1 MSNSPSTSTNTSTP
15 AYEQLCAELREIGI
29 LGSIGSLLG
38 WDQQAMLPDAGNSY
52 RAGQMELM
60 ATLVHERST
69 SKKLGDLIAAAEAEA
84 KGLDRH
90 SDAAAVARDARRQF
104 DRETKLP
111 ASLVAEMAKTEVL
124 GHHAWAEA
132 RKKSSYS
139 DFKPW
144 LAKWL
149 DLKKQEV
156 NCVGYKDH
164 PYDALLDHYEPY
176 ETAAGVTTVFESLRD
191 ELVTLVQKI
200 AGASRKAPIEIME
213 RSYPVKAQ
221 ESFGR
226 IAAEAIGFDFNAGRL
241 DVSVH
246 PFCSGQGQGDTRMTT
261 RYHEHHFNDA
271 FFGVL
276 HETGHAL
283 YEQGLQ
289 KEKYLG
295 TALGDSISLGIH
307 ESQSRMWE
315 NLVGRSRSF
324 WKFFMPKA
332 REAFPETLKGVT
344 DDQWYAAANAVQPSF
359 IRVEADEMTYNLHIL
374 IRFEMETAMI
384 SGQLG
389 VDDVPAAWNE
399 KYKKYLGIT
408 PPNDAKGCLQ
418 DVHWSS
424 GLMGYFPTYTLGN
437 LYAAQFFEKARK
449 DLGDLDALFA
459 AGNFKP
465 LLGWLREN
473 IHVHGR
479 RYSARELVKRV
490 TGADLSSQPLLN
502 YLKGK
507 ASEVYGV

>member
-1 MSNSPSTSTNTSTP
+1 MNTPTP
-15 AYEQLCAELREIGI
+15 AYDKLRTELREIGI
-29 LGSIGSLLG
+29 LSSIGSLLG
-38 WDQQAMLPDAGNSY
+38 WDQQVMLPEAGNPY
-52 RAGQMELM
+52 RAGQMEFL
-60 ATLVHERST
+60 AKLIHERST
-69 SKKLGDLIAAAEAEA
+69 SGKLGDLIAAAEAEA
-84 KGLDRH
+84 GGLDRH
-90 SDAAAVARDARRQF
+90 SDAAVVARDARRGY

-111 ASLVAEMAKTEVL
+111 GELVAEMAKTEVL
-124 GHHAWAEA
+124 GHQAWVEA
-132 RKKSSYS
+132 RKNSSYAS
-139 DFKPW
+139 FKPW

-149 DLKKQEV
+149 DLKKQEIA
-156 NCVGYKDH
+156 CVGYKDH
-164 PYDALLDHYEPY
+164 PYDALLDRYEPY
-176 ETAAGVTTVFESLRD
+176 ETAAGVTKVFESLRD
-191 ELVTLVQKI
+191 ELVSLVQKI
-200 AGASRKAPIEIME
+200 AGSSKKAPIEIME
-213 RSYPVKAQ
+213 RSYDVKAQ
-221 ESFGR
+221 EAFGR
-226 IAAEAIGFDFNAGRL
+226 LAAEAIGFDFTAGRL

-261 RYHEHHFNDA
+261 RYHENHFNDA

-295 TALGDSISLGIH
+295 EALGDSVSLGIH

-315 NLVGRSRSF
+315 NLVGRSRAF

-332 REAFPETLKGVT
+332 RNSFPQTLNGVT
-344 DDQWYAAANAVQPSF
+344 DDQWYAATNAVQPSL

-374 IRFEMETAMI
+374 IRFEMETALT

-418 DVHWSS
+418 DVHWSA

-437 LYAAQFFEKARK
+437 LYAAQFYDQATK
-449 DLGDLDALFA
+449 DIPDLEQQFA
-459 AGNFKP
+459 SGNFKP

-473 IHVHGR
+473 IHQHGR
-479 RYSARELVKRV
+479 RYSARELVKRI
-490 TGADLSSQPLLN
+490 TGTELSAQPLLN
-502 YLKGK
+502 YLRGK

>member
-1 MSNSPSTSTNTSTP
+1 
-15 AYEQLCAELREIGI
+15 
-29 LGSIGSLLG
+29 
-38 WDQQAMLPDAGNSY
+38 
-52 RAGQMELM
+52 
-60 ATLVHERST
+60 
-69 SKKLGDLIAAAEAEA
+69 
-84 KGLDRH
+84 
-90 SDAAAVARDARRQF
+90 
-104 DRETKLP
+104 
-111 ASLVAEMAKTEVL
+111 
-124 GHHAWAEA
+124 
-132 RKKSSYS
+132 
-139 DFKPW
+139 
-144 LAKWL
+144 
-149 DLKKQEV
+149 
-156 NCVGYKDH
+156 
-164 PYDALLDHYEPY
+164 
-176 ETAAGVTTVFESLRD
+176 
-191 ELVTLVQKI
+191 
-200 AGASRKAPIEIME
+200 
-213 RSYPVKAQ
+213 
-221 ESFGR
+221 
-226 IAAEAIGFDFNAGRL
+226 
-241 DVSVH
+241 
-246 PFCSGQGQGDTRMTT
+246 
-261 RYHEHHFNDA
+261 
-271 FFGVL
+271 
-276 HETGHAL
+276 
-283 YEQGLQ
+283 
-289 KEKYLG
+289 
-295 TALGDSISLGIH
+295 
-307 ESQSRMWE
+307 MWE

-332 REAFPETLKGVT
+332 RDAFPETLKGVT

-490 TGADLSSQPLLN
+490 TGADLSSQPLLK